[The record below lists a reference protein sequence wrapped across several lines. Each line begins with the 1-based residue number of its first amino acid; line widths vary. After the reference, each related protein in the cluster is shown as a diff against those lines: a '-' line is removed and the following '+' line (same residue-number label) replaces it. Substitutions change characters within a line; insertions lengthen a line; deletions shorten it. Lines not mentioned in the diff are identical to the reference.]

1 MNDMNLDVIKE
12 TLQRHRGGDVQAA
25 VAEQLA
31 KIDESVNRVKLKA
44 DLKHTLMYNSRKL
57 SQFERLVMQSMIHLI

>member
-25 VAEQLA
+25 VKEQLE
-31 KIDESVNRVKLKA
+31 KIDENVNRVKLKA
-44 DLKHTLMYNSRKL
+44 DIKAALLYSRKL